1 MLSVLLY
8 FNKMKEFSKNLIG
21 ILVNLRHLRRNLRH
35 LRRGRKHILVP
46 GPFPAT
52 RLPVSGVD
60 SHG

>member
-1 MLSVLLY
+1 
-8 FNKMKEFSKNLIG
+8 MKEFSKNLIG

>member
-1 MLSVLLY
+1 
-8 FNKMKEFSKNLIG
+8 MKEFSKNLIG
-21 ILVNLRHLRRNLRH
+21 ILVNLRH

-60 SHG
+60 GHG